1 MPDRPEDI
9 DYLRGLAARLR
20 ALAMIEPN
28 IADQL
33 RQMADETDDRAD
45 AMDATTIP
53 GQALL
58 RSLAT
63 RYSRRHISS

>member
-1 MPDRPEDI
+1 MIDRPEDI

-20 ALAMIEPN
+20 ALAMTEPS

-45 AMDATTIP
+45 AMASQP
-53 GQALL
+53 RPRG
-58 RSLAT
+58 SF
-63 RYSRRHISS
+63 

>member
-20 ALAMIEPN
+20 ALAVMEPN

-33 RQMADETDDRAD
+33 RQMADETDNRAD
-45 AMDATTIP
+45 GMESRLYP
-53 GQALL
+53 VR
-58 RSLAT
+58 RS
-63 RYSRRHISS
+63 